1 MDSYNTQRDRKKA
14 LNENKLENIKN
25 HYLLENL
32 LNLFIQKKT
41 FFELI
46 KYNKKLQNKM
56 NISIEDYKNFL
67 MIEIELILN
76 KRKEEKCINIID
88 EKEKSHYYINKLNN
102 LQKIEIKIG
111 KQVKSLYQLF
121 GYRENIES
129 IYFKKFL
136 RNNILNM
143 GGIFYHCSQLKK
155 VDLSNCNTKNVN
167 DMSYMFYYC
176 VSLEEVNL

>member
-88 EKEKSHYYINKLNN
+88 EKEKSHYYINN
-102 LQKIEIKIG
+102 
-111 KQVKSLYQLF
+111 
-121 GYRENIES
+121 
-129 IYFKKFL
+129 
-136 RNNILNM
+136 
-143 GGIFYHCSQLKK
+143 
-155 VDLSNCNTKNVN
+155 
-167 DMSYMFYYC
+167 
-176 VSLEEVNL
+176 